1 MTKEIVCSVCGMGF
15 PEERVIS
22 GYGIRHEIEDLIRA
36 EHPEWTDSCFICED
50 DFDRYRR
57 KYVVDLVT
65 EERGMTEKLQEEV
78 VKSIHESELLSKNI
92 STTYTEGISV
102 GARISDNVAKFGG
115 SWKFIISFFVILI
128 FWIIMNSILLFS
140 KIFDPYPFILLNLIL
155 SCIAAIQAPIIM
167 MSQNRQ
173 EAKDRIRSENDYKVN
188 LKAEIEIRTLHE
200 KIDHLLL
207 DQWSRMMQ
215 IQQVQLD
222 MLQELQK
229 RLQDGNMEAGKD
241 NADQAGI
248 KNS

>member
-1 MTKEIVCSVCGMGF
+1 MF
-15 PEERVIS
+15 PENAVIS
-22 GYGIRHEIEDLIRA
+22 GYGIRHEIEDLIVA
-36 EHPEWTDSCFICED
+36 EHSEWNDRCFICEE
-50 DFDRYRR
+50 DFDKYRR
-57 KYVVDLVT
+57 KYVIDLVT

-92 STTYTEGISV
+92 NTSYTEEISF
-102 GARISDNVAKFGG
+102 GARISDQVAKFGG
-115 SWKFIISFFVILI
+115 SWKFIITFFVILI
-128 FWIIMNSILLFS
+128 LWIILNSIVLLTRV
-140 KIFDPYPFILLNLIL
+140 FDPYPFILLNLIL

-173 EAKDRIRSENDYKVN
+173 EAKDRIRSESDYKVN

-222 MLQELQK
+222 MLEELQK
-229 RLQDGNMEAGKD
+229 HVLNENREKQVSDEN
-241 NADQAGI
+241 
-248 KNS
+248 

>member
-1 MTKEIVCSVCGMGF
+1 MKELKCTVCGKMF
-15 PEERVIS
+15 AEETVIS

-36 EHPEWTDSCFICED
+36 EHPEWNDTCFICAE
-50 DFDRYRR
+50 DFDKYRR

-92 STTYTEGISV
+92 NTSYTEEISI
-102 GARISDNVAKFGG
+102 GARISDQVAKFGG
-115 SWKFIISFFVILI
+115 SWKFIISFFVILLL
-128 FWIIMNSILLFS
+128 WIIINSIVLFT

-155 SCIAAIQAPIIM
+155 SCLAAIQAPIIM

-173 EAKDRIRSENDYKVN
+173 EAKDRIRSESDYKVN

-222 MLQELQK
+222 MLEELQK
-229 RLQDGNMEAGKD
+229 HVQNENKEKQVTDER
-241 NADQAGI
+241 I
-248 KNS
+248 KN

>member
-1 MTKEIVCSVCGMGF
+1 MSF
-15 PEERVIS
+15 PEETVIS

-36 EHPEWTDSCFICED
+36 EFPEWNDTCFICEK
-50 DFDRYRR
+50 DFDKYRR
-57 KYVVDLVT
+57 KYVMDLVT

-78 VKSIHESELLSKNI
+78 VNSIHESELLSKNI
-92 STTYTEGISV
+92 STTYSEGISF
-102 GARISDNVAKFGG
+102 GARISDSVAKFGG
-115 SWKFIISFFVILI
+115 SWKFIITFFVILGL
-128 FWIIMNSILLFS
+128 WIIMNSIFLFS

-155 SCIAAIQAPIIM
+155 SCLAAIQAPIIM

-215 IQQVQLD
+215 IQQIQLD
-222 MLQELQK
+222 MLEELRKALQEGNQK
-229 RLQDGNMEAGKD
+229 K
-241 NADQAGI
+241 
-248 KNS
+248 